1 MEKEIVVTEP
11 RQKYDFTPEEN
22 GLYDVIIIGT
32 GVVGWS
38 SAMYCQR
45 LGMKT
50 LVVGEVKGGTI
61 MMTHVVENY
70 PGFVSLSGP
79 ELAKRIENH
88 AKDYDIDILNSKVED
103 IKSDKK
109 SKDKRFT
116 IKTKNKQ
123 FFSKTVIFATG
134 TKIKRLGVKGEMEF
148 EHKGVSY
155 CALCDGIFTK
165 GKVVGV
171 VGGSDSAVE
180 EALLL
185 TKYAKKVYIIYR
197 GEKVHPESPNMKR
210 LEQSVKEGKI
220 EVINNTNVKEIKG
233 DKLVSGV
240 TLDKPY
246 KGKKEFPLDFLFIYV
261 GRDPL
266 SELAKKVGAKIN
278 KNDEIIID
286 RNSKTNVIGFF
297 AAGDVTDSHF
307 KQAITGVGEGVRA
320 SFSAYECLNSC

>member
-22 GLYDVIIIGT
+22 GLYDVVIIGT

-50 LVVGEVKGGTI
+50 LVVGDAKGGTI

-88 AKDYDIDILNSKVED
+88 AKDYDIDILNAKVED
-103 IKSDKK
+103 IKHDKK
-109 SKDKRFT
+109 NKDKRF
-116 IKTKNKQ
+116 IISTKKQ
-123 FFSKTVIFATG
+123 KFFSRTIIFTTG
-134 TKIKRLGVKGEMEF
+134 TKIKRLGVKGELEF

-165 GKVVGV
+165 GKIVGV

-210 LEQSVKEGKI
+210 LEQSIKEGKI

-233 DKLVSGV
+233 DKLVNRV
-240 TLDKPY
+240 LLDKPY
-246 KGKKEFPLDFLFIYV
+246 KGKNEFPLDFLFIYV
-261 GRDPL
+261 GREPL

-278 KNDEIIID
+278 KNDEVIID
-286 RNSKTNVIGFF
+286 RNSKTNVTGFY

-320 SFSAYECLNSC
+320 SFSAYECLNMC

>member
-32 GVVGWS
+32 GVVGWG

-103 IKSDKK
+103 IKYDKK

-165 GKVVGV
+165 GKIVGV

-233 DKLVSGV
+233 DKLVSSV

-246 KGKKEFPLDFLFIYV
+246 NGKKEFGLDFLFIYV

-286 RNSKTNVIGFF
+286 RNSKTNVNGFF